1 MMKLLEGLVKAID
14 RLLDPVC
21 QNPRAVLFGEYRGY
35 YVRLVP
41 VMGKDGHIDRWI
53 PDVDEADRTDRL
65 IAQGRIQAR
74 DDTQPAT
81 QATAP
86 AEQAAFDPS
95 GVAGL

>member
-1 MMKLLEGLVKAID
+1 MRLLRGLKRAID
-14 RLLDPVC
+14 RMLDPVC

-53 PDVDEADRTDRL
+53 PDIDEAGRTDRL

-74 DDTQPAT
+74 DNAQPAT
-81 QATAP
+81 QVTAP
-86 AEQAAFDPS
+86 AAQPAFNPA
-95 GVAGL
+95 GVPGL